1 MCFRSPPPPPPLPEP
16 EPVAPPPQPTA
27 AEVITGQSRQQRSTA
42 TTKPVTGTQRKD
54 IAKKGQRSAPNTTRT
69 AARRGTASLRIP
81 LLSNQTESGN
91 LRTPL

>member
-1 MCFRSPPPPPPLPEP
+1 MCFRSPPPPPPPP
-16 EPVAPPPQPTA
+16 PREPVAPPPEPTA
-27 AEVITGQSRQQRSTA
+27 EEVVSGQRRSTA
-42 TTKPVTGTQRKD
+42 ATSPVTGTQRKH
-54 IAKKGQRSAPNTTRT
+54 IAKKGQRAAPNTTRA

>member
-1 MCFRSPPPPPPLPEP
+1 MCFRSPPPPPPPP
-16 EPVAPPPQPTA
+16 PREPVAPPPQPTA

-42 TTKPVTGTQRKD
+42 TTSPVTGTQRKD
-54 IAKKGQRSAPNTTRT
+54 IAKKAQRSAPNTTRA

>member
-16 EPVAPPPQPTA
+16 EPVAPKPEKTA
-27 AEVITGQSRQQRSTA
+27 EQV
-42 TTKPVTGTQRKD
+42 VTGTQRKD
-54 IAKKGQRSAPNTTRT
+54 IAKKGQRSAPNTTRA

-81 LLSNQTESGN
+81 LLEQQTESGN